1 MKRGFA
7 RPTPEKPPVI
17 KPENIV
23 LSTPL
28 SIPPPEG
35 KPWWLIVV
43 GVVVVGLLGG
53 MVVMVFASGSHVFGG
68 IGSIFPLFMM
78 VGIMMMMFR
87 GMGGGQQQMSRPKL
101 DAMRAQFML
110 MLDMLRETAQESA
123 DSMDA
128 NYRWFHPAPNTLAAA
143 VGSPRMWERKPDGKD
158 LNFGVVRVG
167 VGMTRPEVTW
177 GEPQN
182 MPTDIELE
190 PVTGKALQEFGRYQ
204 SVVYN
209 LPKMVSLLVEPW
221 YALVGER
228 EQVLGLMR
236 AIICQ
241 LAFSHGPDHV
251 QMIVVSSD
259 LDQWDWVKW
268 LPHFGDSRRH
278 DAAGNARMV
287 YTSVREFAAEQAELF
302 AGRGSFTPRH
312 ASSSAQTP
320 TPHTVIIAD
329 VDDPQW
335 EYVISAE
342 GVDGV
347 TFFDLTG
354 SSMWTDIPER
364 KLQFDKTGVIEAL
377 PRDRDTWMVIDDK
390 AWFFALTDQ
399 VSIAEAEEFAQ
410 KLAQWRLAEAY
421 EEIGQR
427 VAHIGAR
434 DILSYYGIDDPGNI
448 DFDSLWA
455 SRTDTMGRSRLR
467 APFGNRSDNGELLF
481 LDMKSLDEGG
491 DGPHGVMSGTT
502 GSGKS
507 TLVRTVIESLML
519 SHPPEELQ
527 FVLADLKGGS
537 AVKPFAGVP
546 HVSRIITDL
555 EEDQALMERFLDA
568 LWGEIARR
576 KAICDSAGVDD
587 AKEYNSVRA
596 RMRAR
601 GQDMAPLPMLVVVI
615 DEFYEW
621 FRIMPTAVDVL
632 DSIGRQGRAYWIHL
646 MMASQTI
653 ESRAEKLMENMG
665 YRLVLKARTAG
676 AAQAA
681 GVPNAVNLPAQAGL
695 GYFRKSLEDIIRF
708 QAEFLWRDYFQPGV
722 SIDGEEAPAL
732 VHSIDYIRPQLF
744 TNSFTPL
751 EVSVGGPD
759 IEPVVA
765 QPNGEVLESDDIEG
779 GEDEDEEGVR
789 TPKVGTVIIDQ
800 LRKIKF
806 EPYRLWQ
813 PPLTQPVAIDDLVN
827 RFLGRPWHKEYGSAC
842 NLVFPIGIIDRPYK
856 HDQPPWTV
864 DTSGPGA
871 NVLILGAGGSGK
883 TTALQT
889 LICSAA
895 LTHTP
900 QQVQF
905 YCLAYSSTALTTVS
919 RIPHVGE
926 VAGPTDPYGVRRTV
940 AELLALV
947 RERKRSFLEC
957 GIASME
963 MFRRRKFGGEAGPV
977 PDDGFGDVYLVID
990 NYRALAEENEV
1001 LIEQV
1006 NVIINQGPSFGVH
1019 VVVTADRES
1028 ELRPPVRS
1036 GFGSRI
1042 ELRLAAVE
1050 DAKLVRSRFAKDVPV
1065 KPGRGMVAVNYVRL
1079 DSDPQAGLHTL
1090 VARPALGS
1098 TPDNVFEC
1106 DSVVAA
1112 VSRLTSAQ
1120 APPVRRLPARFGV
1133 EQVRELASRD
1143 TRQGVGAGGIAWA
1156 ISELDLAPVYLNF
1169 AENSHLMV
1177 TGRRECGRTTTLAT
1191 IMSEIGRL
1199 YAPGASSAPPP
1210 APGRPSA
1217 QVWLVDPRRQL
1228 LTALGS
1234 DYVERFA
1241 YNLDGVVAMMGELAA
1256 ALAGREPPPGLS
1268 AEELLSRSWWSGPEI
1283 FLIVDDIQQLPPGF
1297 DSPLHKA
1304 VPFVNRAADVGLHV
1318 IFTRTFGG
1326 WSSAGSDP
1334 MLRAL
1339 HQANAPLLVMDAD
1352 PDEGF
1357 IRGKMKGGPL
1367 PRGRGLLMAE
1377 DTGVFVQVAATE
1389 VRR

>member
-53 MVVMVFASGSHVFGG
+53 MVAMVFASGSHVFGG

-708 QAEFLWRDYFQPGV
+708 QAECLWRDYFQPGV

>member
-53 MVVMVFASGSHVFGG
+53 MVAMVFASGSHVFGG

-546 HVSRIITDL
+546 HVSWIITDL

-1318 IFTRTFGG
+1318 IVTRTFGG

>member
-53 MVVMVFASGSHVFGG
+53 MVAMVFASGSHVFGG

-653 ESRAEKLMENMG
+653 ASRAEKLMENMG

>member
-53 MVVMVFASGSHVFGG
+53 MVAMVFASGSHVFGG
-68 IGSIFPLFMM
+68 IGSIFPVFMM

-1318 IFTRTFGG
+1318 IVTRTFGG